1 MPAVITLNN
10 VSKSYGPVSALKSAS
25 FEVQPAEIFGLIG
38 PDGAGKTTLFRILA
52 TLLLPDSGHATVSGL
67 DVVKDYRALRLKLGY
82 MPGRF
87 SLYQDLTVEENLGFF
102 ASVFGTTIR
111 ENYDLV
117 APIYTQIEPF
127 KHRRAGA
134 LSGGMKQKLALC
146 CALIHRPEVLLLDE
160 PGTGVDPVSRQE
172 FWEMLASLRKEGITM
187 LVSTPNMDEAA
198 LCDRVALLQN
208 GEIMAVDQ
216 PAGITRAF
224 RYPLWAVRSENMY
237 QLIKDLRQ
245 FDAAADCYAF
255 GEFARLKLHP
265 NPVSFSSEPE
275 KEQGTHSM
283 EKAIRAFLNEKN
295 HRQVELFPAEPTI
308 EDCFIEYMKN

>member
-1 MPAVITLNN
+1 MSAAITVNEL
-10 VSKSYGPVSALKSAS
+10 SKSYGALLALKSAS
-25 FEVQPAEIFGLIG
+25 FEVKSAEIFGLIG

-52 TLLLPDSGHATVSGL
+52 TLVLPDGGHANIGGL
-67 DVVKDYRALRLKLGY
+67 DVVKDYRLLRRKLGY

-216 PAGITRAF
+216 PAGITQAF

-245 FDAAADCYAF
+245 FDGAADCYAF

-265 NPVSFSSEPE
+265 NPVPFSTEPQ
-275 KEQGTHSM
+275 KEQGNHSI
-283 EKAIRAFLNEKN
+283 EKAIRAYLNSKN